1 MCVRSDARRF
11 MVERRGN
18 FMSIGLHSLALA
30 FLLAAPAFGHAASS
44 SALVIGVNEY
54 KAVASLDGATNDAR
68 DIAGALSR
76 NGTSRVLM
84 LTDREV
90 TKANIV
96 NAWTTLLAE
105 AQSGDTIF
113 VTYAGHG
120 AQIKQLNQGDERDG
134 LDEFWVLPGFDPKN
148 LRDTWRESVFDNELN
163 QWFTDAGRKGVKV
176 VLVSDS
182 CHSGGMDR
190 AVKGKKR
197 FVEFGDNRMLGEL
210 LAMVSG
216 SAGTDAVMEQENRTP
231 ENVTMLAATAEALPV
246 PEVVIEG
253 QSRGALSWAF
263 ARALE
268 GKADQDGDGTVTR
281 NELEDYVMSTVRMR
295 SEALQNPVFTPVAA
309 RSADESLFGVSYAP
323 VLASAEARPAQ
334 KTGRRA
340 MVRARELGF
349 DPVLSL
355 VVTGTDVMPENIEGG
370 DNAYEWDAKTGLFRS
385 PNGDV
390 VAEKV
395 SAFTVN
401 DIVSKFILLDF
412 LKAVASQNPGK
423 VLVSP
428 EKQLYL
434 AGEHL
439 KFDTLRGDYPNM
451 LVFNLANTGEVQL
464 LDLVVD
470 GQPQLKSPLK
480 EVRVVEPFGS
490 DHLVVISSNEQL
502 EAVGRAIER
511 GVNPK
516 ELLAA
521 LSQRIDGTDSTVAI
535 LPLYT
540 RSR

>member
-1 MCVRSDARRF
+1 
-11 MVERRGN
+11 
-18 FMSIGLHSLALA
+18 MSIGLRSLALGL
-30 FLLAAPAFGHAASS
+30 LLAAPALGHAANS
-44 SALVIGVNEY
+44 SALVIGIDQY
-54 KAVASLDGATNDAR
+54 TAVASLDGATNDAQ
-68 DIAGALSR
+68 DITAAFSA
-76 NGTSRVLM
+76 NGNTRVVK
-84 LTDREV
+84 LTNREA

-96 NAWTTLLAE
+96 NAWTTLLNE

-120 AQIKQLNQGDERDG
+120 AQLRELNPGDERDG

-148 LRDTWRESVFDNELN
+148 LRETWRESVFDNELN
-163 QWFTDAGRKGVKV
+163 QWFTEAGHKGVKV

-197 FVEFGDNRMLGEL
+197 FVEFGDSRMLSEL

-216 SAGTDAVMEQENRTP
+216 SASTDAVMQAENRTP

-253 QSRGALSWAF
+253 RSRGALSWAF

-268 GKADQDGDGTVTR
+268 GKADQNGDGTVSR
-281 NELEDYVMSTVRMR
+281 IELEDYVMSTVRMR

-309 RSADESLFGVSYAP
+309 RSDENLFSVSYAP
-323 VLASAEARPAQ
+323 VVASSARPAE
-334 KTGRRA
+334 KTGRRP

-349 DPVLSL
+349 DPLLPL
-355 VVTGTDVMPENIEGG
+355 VVTGTDVVPDDVEGG
-370 DNAYEWDAKTGLFRS
+370 AHAYEWDAKTGLFRS

-412 LKAVASQNPGK
+412 LKAIASQNPGK
-423 VLVSP
+423 MMIAP

-434 AGEHL
+434 AGEHI
-439 KFDTLRGDYPNM
+439 KFNATRGDYRNM

-470 GQPQLKSPLK
+470 NQPQMKSPLK
-480 EVRVVEPFGS
+480 EMKVVEPFGS

-511 GVNPK
+511 GMNPK

-521 LSQRIDGTDSTVAI
+521 LSQRIDGTDSSIAI

>member
-1 MCVRSDARRF
+1 MP
-11 MVERRGN
+11 
-18 FMSIGLHSLALA
+18 IGLRA
-30 FLLAAPAFGHAASS
+30 FVLGLFVAAPALAHAADS
-44 SALVIGVNEY
+44 SALVIGINDY
-54 KAVASLDGATNDAR
+54 TAVPSLDGAANDAQ
-68 DIAGALSR
+68 DIAAALSR

-84 LTDREV
+84 LTNREA

-96 NAWTTLLAE
+96 NAWNTLVAD
-105 AQSGDTIF
+105 AKSGDTIF

-120 AQIKQLNQGDERDG
+120 AQLKQLKEGDERDG

-148 LRDTWRESVFDNELN
+148 LRETWRESVFDNELN
-163 QWFTDAGRKGVKV
+163 TWFTEAGRKGVRV

-190 AVKGKKR
+190 TVKGKKR
-197 FVEFGDNRMLGEL
+197 FVEFGNSRMLSEL
-210 LAMVSG
+210 FAMVSG
-216 SAGTDAVMEQENRTP
+216 SVGTASAMDQGTESRTP
-231 ENVTMLAATAEALPV
+231 DNVTMLAATAEALPV

-263 ARALE
+263 ARAIE
-268 GKADQDGDGTVTR
+268 GKADRNGDGEVTR
-281 NELEDYVMSTVRMR
+281 IELEDYVMSTVRMR
-295 SEALQNPVFTPVAA
+295 SEALQNPVFTPVVA
-309 RSADESLFGVSYAP
+309 RSADEAMFAVGP
-323 VLASAEARPAQ
+323 VQEVAATTVRPAG
-334 KTGRRA
+334 KTNRRP
-340 MVRARELGF
+340 MVRARDLGF
-349 DPVLSL
+349 DPVLPL
-355 VVTGTDVMPENIEGG
+355 VVTGTDVMP
-370 DNAYEWDAKTGLFRS
+370 DNVQTADNGYEWDASTGLFRS

-412 LKAVASQNPGK
+412 LKAVAEQNPGK
-423 VLVSP
+423 IMISP

-439 KFDTLRGDYPNM
+439 RFDMIRGDYRNM

-470 GQPQLKSPLK
+470 GRPQLKSPLK
-480 EVRVVEPFGS
+480 EVKVVEPFGS
-490 DHLVVISSNEQL
+490 DHLVVIASNEEL

-511 GVNPK
+511 GVAPK

-521 LSQRIDGTDSTVAI
+521 LSQRIDGTDSSIAI

-540 RSR
+540 RAQ

>member
-1 MCVRSDARRF
+1 
-11 MVERRGN
+11 
-18 FMSIGLHSLALA
+18 
-30 FLLAAPAFGHAASS
+30 
-44 SALVIGVNEY
+44 
-54 KAVASLDGATNDAR
+54 
-68 DIAGALSR
+68 
-76 NGTSRVLM
+76 
-84 LTDREV
+84 
-90 TKANIV
+90 
-96 NAWTTLLAE
+96 
-105 AQSGDTIF
+105 
-113 VTYAGHG
+113 
-120 AQIKQLNQGDERDG
+120 
-134 LDEFWVLPGFDPKN
+134 
-148 LRDTWRESVFDNELN
+148 
-163 QWFTDAGRKGVKV
+163 
-176 VLVSDS
+176 
-182 CHSGGMDR
+182 
-190 AVKGKKR
+190 
-197 FVEFGDNRMLGEL
+197 
-210 LAMVSG
+210 
-216 SAGTDAVMEQENRTP
+216 
-231 ENVTMLAATAEALPV
+231 
-246 PEVVIEG
+246 
-253 QSRGALSWAF
+253 
-263 ARALE
+263 
-268 GKADQDGDGTVTR
+268 
-281 NELEDYVMSTVRMR
+281 
-295 SEALQNPVFTPVAA
+295 
-309 RSADESLFGVSYAP
+309 
-323 VLASAEARPAQ
+323 
-334 KTGRRA
+334 

-349 DPVLSL
+349 DPVLPL
-355 VVTGTDVMPENIEGG
+355 VVTGTDVMPDNIEGG

-439 KFDTLRGDYPNM
+439 KFDTPRGDYPNM

-480 EVRVVEPFGS
+480 EVKVVEPFGS

-511 GVNPK
+511 GVSPK

-521 LSQRIDGTDSTVAI
+521 LSQRIDGTDSSVAI

>member
-1 MCVRSDARRF
+1 MPLGLRSF
-11 MVERRGN
+11 VL
-18 FMSIGLHSLALA
+18 GLLV
-30 FLLAAPAFGHAASS
+30 AAPVCAQAASS
-44 SALVIGVNEY
+44 SALVIGINEY
-54 KAVASLDGATNDAR
+54 TAVPSLDGATNDAQ
-68 DIAGALSR
+68 DISAALAR
-76 NGTSRVLM
+76 NGTTRVLM
-84 LTDREV
+84 LTNREA

-96 NAWTTLLAE
+96 NAWKTLVDDAE
-105 AQSGDTIF
+105 AGDTIF

-120 AQIKQLNQGDERDG
+120 AQLRELKPGDERDG

-148 LRDTWRESVFDNELN
+148 LRETWRESVFDNELN
-163 QWFTDAGRKGVKV
+163 QWFTEAGRKGIKV

-190 AVKGKKR
+190 TVKGKKR
-197 FVEFGDNRMLGEL
+197 FVQFGDNRMLAEL

-216 SAGTDAVMEQENRTP
+216 SAGTTNAAMAVENRTP

-263 ARALE
+263 ARAIE
-268 GKADQDGDGTVTR
+268 GKADRDGDGMVTR
-281 NELEDYVMSTVRMR
+281 IELEDYVMSTVRMR
-295 SEALQNPVFTPVAA
+295 SESLQNPVFTPIAA
-309 RSADESLFGVSYAP
+309 RGADEGLFEVNHAQA
-323 VLASAEARPAQ
+323 LASSVRPAE
-334 KTGRRA
+334 KTGRRP
-340 MVRARELGF
+340 MLRARDLGF
-349 DPVLSL
+349 EPVLPL
-355 VVTGTDVMPENIEGG
+355 VVTGTDVVPDDVEMA
-370 DNAYEWDAKTGLFRS
+370 DNAYEWDARTGLFRS

-412 LKAVASQNPGK
+412 LKAVAEQNPGK
-423 VLVSP
+423 VVISP

-439 KFDTLRGDYPNM
+439 KFDTLRGNYRNM

-470 GQPQLKSPLK
+470 GKPQLKSPLK
-480 EVRVVEPFGS
+480 EMKVIEPFGS

-511 GVNPK
+511 GMNPK
-516 ELLAA
+516 ELLAS
-521 LSQRIDGTDSTVAI
+521 LSQRIDGTDSSVAI

>member
-1 MCVRSDARRF
+1 
-11 MVERRGN
+11 
-18 FMSIGLHSLALA
+18 MSIGSRFFALGL
-30 FLLAAPAFGHAASS
+30 LLAAPALAHASSS
-44 SALVIGVNEY
+44 SALVIGIDEY
-54 KAVASLDGATNDAR
+54 TAVARLDGATNDAQ
-68 DIAGALSR
+68 DIAAALNA
-76 NGTSRVLM
+76 NGNIRVVK
-84 LTDREV
+84 LTNREA

-96 NAWTTLLAE
+96 NAWTTLLGE

-120 AQIKQLNQGDERDG
+120 AQLKQLNPGDERDG

-148 LRDTWRESVFDNELN
+148 LRETWRESVFDNELH
-163 QWFTDAGRKGVKV
+163 QWFTEAGRKGVKV
-176 VLVSDS
+176 VFVSDS

-197 FVEFGDNRMLGEL
+197 FVEFGESRMLGDL

-216 SAGTDAVMEQENRTP
+216 SAGTDAVMQPENRLP

-268 GKADQDGDGTVTR
+268 GKADHNGDGTVTR
-281 NELEDYVMSTVRMR
+281 IELEDYVMSTVRTR
-295 SEALQNPVFTPVAA
+295 SESLQNPVFTPVAA
-309 RSADESLFGVSYAP
+309 RSADENLFSVNYAP
-323 VLASAEARPAQ
+323 VLASSARPAS
-334 KTGRRA
+334 KTGRRP

-349 DPVLSL
+349 DPVLPL
-355 VVTGTDVMPENIEGG
+355 VVTGTDLVPDNVEGG
-370 DNAYEWDAKTGLFRS
+370 ENAYEWDAKTGLFRS

-423 VLVSP
+423 VVIAP

-434 AGEHL
+434 AGEHI
-439 KFDTLRGDYPNM
+439 KFDTIRGDYRNM

-464 LDLVVD
+464 LDLVVE

-480 EVRVVEPFGS
+480 EMKVVEPFGS

-511 GVNPK
+511 GVNAK

-521 LSQRIDGTDSTVAI
+521 LSQRIDGTDASVAI

-540 RSR
+540 RSK

>member
-1 MCVRSDARRF
+1 
-11 MVERRGN
+11 
-18 FMSIGLHSLALA
+18 MSIGLRSLALGM
-30 FLLAAPAFGHAASS
+30 LLAAPLGAQAANS
-44 SALVIGVNEY
+44 SALVIGIDQY
-54 KAVASLDGATNDAR
+54 TAVAKLDGATNDAE
-68 DIAGALSR
+68 DIAAAFR
-76 NGTSRVLM
+76 ANGNTRVLK
-84 LTDREV
+84 LTNLEA

-96 NAWTTLLAE
+96 NAWTTLLNE
-105 AQSGDTIF
+105 AQAGDTIF

-120 AQIKQLNQGDERDG
+120 AQLKELNPGDERDG

-148 LRDTWRESVFDNELN
+148 LRETWRESVFDNELH
-163 QWFTDAGRKGVKV
+163 QWFTEAGQRGVKV

-190 AVKGKKR
+190 TVNGKKR
-197 FVEFGDNRMLGEL
+197 FVEFGDSRMLSEL

-216 SAGTDAVMEQENRTP
+216 SAGTDAVMQAETRIP
-231 ENVTMLAATAEALPV
+231 ENVTLLAATAEALPV

-253 QSRGALSWAF
+253 RSRGALSWSF

-268 GKADQDGDGTVTR
+268 GKADQNGDGTVTR

-295 SEALQNPVFTPVAA
+295 SESLQNPVFTPVAA
-309 RSADESLFGVSYAP
+309 RSADENLFAVSYAP
-323 VLASAEARPAQ
+323 VLASSARPAS
-334 KTGRRA
+334 KTGRRP
-340 MVRARELGF
+340 MVRARDLGF
-349 DPVLSL
+349 EPLLPL
-355 VVTGTDVMPENIEGG
+355 VVTGTDVVPDNIEGG
-370 DNAYEWDAKTGLFRS
+370 DHAYEWDAKTGLFRS

-423 VLVSP
+423 VVISP

-439 KFDTLRGDYPNM
+439 RFDTIRGDYPNM

-464 LDLVVD
+464 LDLVID

-480 EVRVVEPFGS
+480 EMKVVEPFGS
-490 DHLVVISSNEQL
+490 DHLVVISSNEKL

-511 GVNPK
+511 GINPK

-521 LSQRIDGTDSTVAI
+521 LSQRIDGTDSSIAI

>member
-1 MCVRSDARRF
+1 MPLGLRSL
-11 MVERRGN
+11 VL
-18 FMSIGLHSLALA
+18 GLLV
-30 FLLAAPAFGHAASS
+30 AAPVCAEAAGS
-44 SALVIGVNEY
+44 SALVIGINEY
-54 KAVASLDGATNDAR
+54 TAVPSLDGATNDAR
-68 DIAGALSR
+68 DISAALAR
-76 NGTSRVLM
+76 NGVTRVLT
-84 LTDREV
+84 LTNRAA

-96 NAWTTLLAE
+96 NAWRTLVDDA
-105 AQSGDTIF
+105 APGDTIF

-120 AQIKQLNQGDERDG
+120 AQLRELKPGDERDG

-148 LRDTWRESVFDNELN
+148 LSETWRESVFDNELHD
-163 QWFTDAGRKGVKV
+163 WFTEAGRKGIKV

-190 AVKGKKR
+190 TVKGKKR
-197 FVEFGDNRMLGEL
+197 FVQFGDSRMLAEL

-216 SAGTDAVMEQENRTP
+216 SVGTVDAAVTAENRTP
-231 ENVTMLAATAEALPV
+231 DNVTMLAATAEALPV

-263 ARALE
+263 ARAIE
-268 GKADQDGDGTVTR
+268 GKADRDGDGTVTR
-281 NELEDYVMSTVRMR
+281 IELEDYVMSTVRMR
-295 SEALQNPVFTPVAA
+295 SESLQNPVFKPVAA
-309 RSADESLFGVSYAP
+309 RGVDESLFEVNHAQA
-323 VLASAEARPAQ
+323 LASSVRPAE
-334 KTGRRA
+334 KTGRRP
-340 MVRARELGF
+340 MLRARELGF
-349 DPVLSL
+349 EPVLPL
-355 VVTGTDVMPENIEGG
+355 VVTGTDVVPDNIEPA
-370 DNAYEWDAKTGLFRS
+370 DNAYEWDARTGLFRS

-412 LKAVASQNPGK
+412 LKAVAEQNPGK
-423 VLVSP
+423 VVISP

-439 KFDTLRGDYPNM
+439 KFDTLRGNYRNM

-470 GQPQLKSPLK
+470 GRPQLKSPLK
-480 EVRVVEPFGS
+480 EMKVVEPFGS
-490 DHLVVISSNEQL
+490 DHLVVIASDEQL

-521 LSQRIDGTDSTVAI
+521 LSQRIDGTDASVAI

>member
-1 MCVRSDARRF
+1 MRS
-11 MVERRGN
+11 
-18 FMSIGLHSLALA
+18 GLRTFALGLFVMAPALA
-30 FLLAAPAFGHAASS
+30 AAANS
-44 SALVIGVNEY
+44 SALVIGINDY
-54 KAVASLDGATNDAR
+54 TAVASLDGATNDAH
-68 DIAGALSR
+68 DIADVLSR
-76 NGTSRVLM
+76 NGTPRVLV
-84 LTDREV
+84 LTNSDA

-96 NAWTTLLAE
+96 NAWNTLLDE

-120 AQIKQLNQGDERDG
+120 AQLKELKPGDERDG

-148 LRDTWRESVFDNELN
+148 IRETWRESVFDNELH
-163 QWFTDAGRKGVKV
+163 QWFTEAGRKGVKV

-190 AVKGKKR
+190 TVRGKKR
-197 FVEFGDNRMLGEL
+197 FVEFGNSRVLGEL
-210 LAMVSG
+210 LAMVGG
-216 SAGTDAVMEQENRTP
+216 SAGTHTDIQPESRTP
-231 ENVTMLAATAEALPV
+231 DNVTMLAATAEALPV

-253 QSRGALSWAF
+253 KSRGALSWAF

-268 GKADQDGDGTVTR
+268 GKADRDNDGLVTR
-281 NELEDYVMSTVRMR
+281 IELEDYVLSTVRMR
-295 SEALQNPVFTPVAA
+295 SEALQSPVFTPVAA
-309 RSADESLFGVSYAP
+309 RSADEHLFAVGEMEV
-323 VLASAEARPAQ
+323 VASAARPIT
-334 KTGRRA
+334 KTGRRP

-349 DPVLSL
+349 DPVLPL
-355 VVTGTDVMPENIEGG
+355 VVTGTHVVPDNIEGG
-370 DNAYEWDAKTGLFRS
+370 ENAYEWDARTGQFKS
-385 PNGDV
+385 PNGDI

-423 VLVSP
+423 AMISP

-434 AGEHL
+434 SGEHI
-439 KFDTLRGDYPNM
+439 KFDALRGDYRNM

-470 GQPQLKSPLK
+470 GRPQLKSPLREMK
-480 EVRVVEPFGS
+480 VVEPYGS
-490 DHLVVISSNEQL
+490 DHLVVISSNETL
-502 EAVGRAIER
+502 EAVGRAVER
-511 GVNPK
+511 GINPK
-516 ELLAA
+516 DLLAA
-521 LSQRIDGTDSTVAI
+521 LSQRIDGTDAAIAI

>member
-1 MCVRSDARRF
+1 
-11 MVERRGN
+11 
-18 FMSIGLHSLALA
+18 MSIGLRSLVLA
-30 FLLAAPAFGHAASS
+30 MMLGVPVAGHAAT

-54 KAVASLDGATNDAR
+54 KAVTSLDGATNDAR
-68 DIAGALSR
+68 DIAQALRR
-76 NGTSRVLM
+76 NGTSRILM

-90 TKANIV
+90 TKANVV
-96 NAWTTLLAE
+96 NAWTTLLNE

-120 AQIKQLNQGDERDG
+120 AQLKELQPGDEDDG
-134 LDEFWVLPGFDPKN
+134 VDEFWVLSGFDPKN
-148 LRDTWRESVFDNELN
+148 MRETWRESVFDNELN
-163 QWFTDAGRKGVKV
+163 QWFTEAGRKGVKV

-182 CHSGGMDR
+182 CYAGGMDR
-190 AVKGKKR
+190 AVVGKTR
-197 FVEFGDNRMLGEL
+197 FVEFGESRVLSEL

-216 SAGTDAVMEQENRTP
+216 SAGTDAVMQAESRTP
-231 ENVTMLAATAEALPV
+231 ENVTIVAATAESLPV

-253 QSRGALSWAF
+253 KPRGALSWAF
-263 ARALE
+263 ARAME
-268 GKADQDGDGTVTR
+268 GKADHDGNGTVTR

-295 SEALQNPVFTPVAA
+295 SESLQNPVFKPVAA
-309 RSADESLFGVSYAP
+309 RSADEKMFDVSYAP
-323 VLASAEARPAQ
+323 VFASSDEARPAQ
-334 KTGRRA
+334 KTGRRP

-349 DPVLSL
+349 DPILPL
-355 VVTGTDVMPENIEGG
+355 IVTGTDVVPENVENGA
-370 DNAYEWDAKTGLFRS
+370 NPYKWDAQTGLFRS

-423 VLVSP
+423 VTVSP
-428 EKQLYL
+428 EKQIYL

-439 KFDTLRGDYPNM
+439 KFDSVRGDYPNM

-480 EVRVVEPFGS
+480 EVKIVEPFGS
-490 DHLVVISSNEQL
+490 DHLVVIASSQKL
-502 EAVGRAIER
+502 ESVGRAIER

>member
-1 MCVRSDARRF
+1 
-11 MVERRGN
+11 
-18 FMSIGLHSLALA
+18 MSIGLRSLALG
-30 FLLAAPAFGHAASS
+30 LLLSAPALAQGASS
-44 SALVIGVNEY
+44 SALVIGIDEY
-54 KAVASLDGATNDAR
+54 KAVASLDGATNDAQ
-68 DIAGALSR
+68 DIAAAFGA
-76 NGTSRVLM
+76 NGNMRVVK
-84 LTDREV
+84 LTNRDA

-96 NAWTTLLAE
+96 NAWTTLLDE
-105 AQSGDTIF
+105 ARSGDTIF

-120 AQIKQLNQGDERDG
+120 AQIKELNPGDERDG

-148 LRDTWRESVFDNELN
+148 LRETWRESVFDNELH
-163 QWFTDAGRKGVKV
+163 QWFTEAGRKGVKV

-197 FVEFGDNRMLGEL
+197 FVEFGDSRILNEL

-216 SAGTDAVMEQENRTP
+216 SAGTDAAMRQETRIP

-253 QSRGALSWAF
+253 RSRGALSWAF

-268 GKADQDGDGTVTR
+268 GKADQNGDGTVTR
-281 NELEDYVMSTVRMR
+281 IELEDYVMSTVRMR
-295 SEALQNPVFTPVAA
+295 SESLQNPVFTPVAA
-309 RSADESLFGVSYAP
+309 RSVDENLFAVSYAP
-323 VLASAEARPAQ
+323 MVASSVRPAA
-334 KTGRRA
+334 KTGRRPV
-340 MVRARELGF
+340 VRARELGF
-349 DPVLSL
+349 DPVLPL
-355 VVTGTDVMPENIEGG
+355 VVTGTSVVPDDVEGG
-370 DNAYEWDAKTGLFRS
+370 ANAYEWDAKTGLFRS
-385 PNGDV
+385 PNGEV

-423 VLVSP
+423 MGISP

-434 AGEHL
+434 AGEHI
-439 KFDTLRGDYPNM
+439 KFDTVRGDYPNM

-470 GQPQLKSPLK
+470 GQPQLKSPLREMK
-480 EVRVVEPFGS
+480 VVEPFGS
-490 DHLVVISSNEQL
+490 DHLVVISSRQPL

-511 GVNPK
+511 GINPK

-521 LSQRIDGTDSTVAI
+521 LSQRIDGTDSTIAI

-540 RSR
+540 RSN